1 MKKTKTIYFTD
12 GTTFHT
18 GLRFS
23 YGPEYSG
30 VKDDQLQ
37 ELRKK
42 FEDLFRLPLIFNSS
56 YLVFTCVD
64 FRAFW

>member
-37 ELRKK
+37 ELRK
-42 FEDLFRLPLIFNSS
+42 
-56 YLVFTCVD
+56 
-64 FRAFW
+64 